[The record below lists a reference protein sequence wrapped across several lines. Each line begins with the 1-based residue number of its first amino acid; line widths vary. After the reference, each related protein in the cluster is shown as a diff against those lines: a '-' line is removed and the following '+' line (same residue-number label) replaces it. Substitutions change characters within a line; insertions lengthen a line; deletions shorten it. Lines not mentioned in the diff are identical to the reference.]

1 MSQST
6 SSEAYQPHT
15 GDHES
20 DVEYGRSVEDTTVPE
35 PVAVKTGIGDL
46 SEFNGF
52 SHRGEEF
59 VASEVI
65 TTLRT
70 GLYHEHSH
78 HGDLPQPQTHITL
91 HAAVDRVVTRL
102 GKRFDVW
109 CQPNPDGHEAETSD
123 RFASP
128 DDLYAALAI
137 DDPLEFGSVE
147 REVAYAKEAH
157 REIINSAVAMLL
169 AEVTEHQEADE
180 RVQTQRAKQELLR
193 TIVSDVSGQLTREEA
208 HEAVDET
215 FDRMEANEE

>member
-20 DVEYGRSVEDTTVPE
+20 DVEYGRSVEDTSVPE
-35 PVAVKTGIGDL
+35 PVAMETGISNL
-46 SEFNGF
+46 SEYNGF
-52 SHRGEEF
+52 SHRGESF
-59 VASEVI
+59 MASEVI

-78 HGDLPQPQTHITL
+78 HGDLPQPQTHITV
-91 HAAVDRVVTRL
+91 HAAVDRVLTRL
-102 GKRFDVW
+102 EKRFDVW
-109 CQPNPDGHEAETSD
+109 CRPNPDVSGGETSGH
-123 RFASP
+123 FAST
-128 DDLYAALAI
+128 DDLYGALAM

-147 REVAYAKEAH
+147 REIAYAKEAH
-157 REIINSAVAMLL
+157 REIINSAIAMLL

-180 RVQTQRAKQELLR
+180 RVETARAKQELLR

-215 FDRMEANEE
+215 FDRMEADTE